1 MFYWDS
7 FVLDLEWAY
16 HYGIKFIS
24 EIIDNLNFKC
34 SEALREG
41 NWSKVRKTKMFHFS
55 YNVVIYMG
63 WIWEFIILFSSLT
76 QMLFKK
82 KKKKDFLYKLKIFE
96 ISSLSANV

>member
-1 MFYWDS
+1 
-7 FVLDLEWAY
+7 
-16 HYGIKFIS
+16 
-24 EIIDNLNFKC
+24 
-34 SEALREG
+34 
-41 NWSKVRKTKMFHFS
+41 MFHFS

-82 KKKKDFLYKLKIFE
+82 KKKKYFLYKLKIFE